1 MKKIFTVIT
10 LIFLFCNVF
19 TSCNNSF
26 LDEVPNHQLSDVSF
40 WKTEDDVYKYTIGLY
55 RYTLAPEN
63 HAIMT
68 DCYTD
73 NAVPV
78 HVTAAQGELSSG
90 TATSTNSYFQQVW
103 KQAFQGIRR
112 CNIGLEN
119 IDKVNMDKKKQNV
132 FRGEIYFLRGF
143 FYATLLKLY
152 GGVPLLKTTLSFSD
166 PIPSLRFSSYTT
178 SYNARRS
185 GKSNKRGCNSRK
197 GYYKQFYE

>member
-143 FYATLLKLY
+143 FYATLLKL
-152 GGVPLLKTTLSFSD
+152 
-166 PIPSLRFSSYTT
+166 
-178 SYNARRS
+178 
-185 GKSNKRGCNSRK
+185 
-197 GYYKQFYE
+197 

>member
-112 CNIGLEN
+112 HRC
-119 IDKVNMDKKKQNV
+119 
-132 FRGEIYFLRGF
+132 LR
-143 FYATLLKLY
+143 Y
-152 GGVPLLKTTLSFSD
+152 
-166 PIPSLRFSSYTT
+166 R
-178 SYNARRS
+178 
-185 GKSNKRGCNSRK
+185 
-197 GYYKQFYE
+197 

>member
-103 KQAFQGIRR
+103 K
-112 CNIGLEN
+112 
-119 IDKVNMDKKKQNV
+119 
-132 FRGEIYFLRGF
+132 
-143 FYATLLKLY
+143 T
-152 GGVPLLKTTLSFSD
+152 SFSRY
-166 PIPSLRFSSYTT
+166 S
-178 SYNARRS
+178 
-185 GKSNKRGCNSRK
+185 
-197 GYYKQFYE
+197 QM

>member
-1 MKKIFTVIT
+1 
-10 LIFLFCNVF
+10 
-19 TSCNNSF
+19 
-26 LDEVPNHQLSDVSF
+26 
-40 WKTEDDVYKYTIGLY
+40 
-55 RYTLAPEN
+55 
-63 HAIMT
+63 MT

-119 IDKVNMDKKKQNV
+119 IDKVNMDKRNKMYLEEKS
-132 FRGEIYFLRGF
+132 ILRGF

-152 GGVPLLKTTLSFSD
+152 GWSSSFKNNT
-166 PIPSLRFSSYTT
+166 F
-178 SYNARRS
+178 
-185 GKSNKRGCNSRK
+185 
-197 GYYKQFYE
+197 FF